1 MTILKTNQTNHKADQ
16 FKQAADLWNLER
28 LYADLATIKGD
39 ELTETEKLHLRGL
52 LCGYNS
58 STLAEKLYKSTSGLR
73 SEVSKYV
80 NHYIKDLINQRQG
93 HSKKPVKK
101 LKSGDVLK
109 WLEEL
114 GYKKPT
120 AVSSNGLTIQIDTA
134 GGTVKII
141 NKLVEKENRK
151 LIEKDRGRITF
162 EISNSRVIFSLPT
175 EEFSKLLAQ
184 SEENEVEGEVE
195 K

>member
-1 MTILKTNQTNHKADQ
+1 MTILKTDQTNKANQ
-16 FKQAADLWNLER
+16 FKQAADSWDLER
-28 LYADLATIKGD
+28 LYADLATVNGE
-39 ELTETEKLHLRGL
+39 ELTHTEKLHLRGL

-58 STLAEKLYKSTSGLR
+58 STLAEKLHRSPGGLR
-73 SEVSKYV
+73 SEVSKHV
-80 NHYIKDLINQRQG
+80 NRQVKDLVNQSSLRP
-93 HSKKPVKK
+93 KKKLEK
-101 LKSGDVLK
+101 LKSGEILK

-134 GGTVKII
+134 GSVVKVV
-141 NKLVEKENRK
+141 NKLGNKRK
-151 LIEKDRGRITF
+151 GRVTF
-162 EISNSRVIFSLPT
+162 EISNSRVLFSLPT